1 MKHLYVNKE
10 RANKIIL
17 LRGPLNG
24 RYEGGSFFIIEES
37 PNILEN
43 SVYMAELHTLEHI
56 EEHISPHQLKQFA
69 TLPNCQLCFR
79 EEFTTSIEPTIEG
92 IKKLILQ
99 YGIEAR
105 NIWVTVSFT
114 HEKYKLDQ
122 ILSNTS
128 IFGVNIQVHNFYL
141 NVVYEQYL
149 GNINYFEQLKTPIEQ
164 KRFSV
169 FSRRYDNARFYFFS
183 KLVTENLINDCC
195 YTFTNFIPELRP
207 YPDPWVTKHELQ
219 EDEIVKEYTDKKLI
233 LLRQWID
240 GLPYCLDTTDLR
252 NSFPLTIYD
261 LYAKGKINIVIETRY
276 KKNRIMVTEKTYKA
290 IVSQKPFLM
299 IAPVSSMQLLKEE
312 GFKSFSDL
320 FDERYDEVDD
330 HKTKVK
336 MIVSE
341 MKRLHSLS
349 NTEFNRKIHE
359 LDNLVKFNFRK
370 FIALG
375 KLTSNCTILQ
385 DLDLV

>member
-43 SVYMAELHTLEHI
+43 SVYLAELHTLEHI

-290 IVSQKPFLM
+290 IVSKKPFLM